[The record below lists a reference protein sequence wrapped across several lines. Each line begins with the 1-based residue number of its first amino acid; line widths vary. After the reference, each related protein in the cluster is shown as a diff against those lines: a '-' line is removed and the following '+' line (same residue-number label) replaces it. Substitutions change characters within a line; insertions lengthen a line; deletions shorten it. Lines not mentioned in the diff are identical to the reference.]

1 MLRGTPPYENRVHLS
16 FTQISD
22 STPLMSL
29 IRALFGTHSMLKKMK
44 IKNNNFGMDILTT
57 TMVQI
62 INKWYSDKKLQQK
75 TIPAN
80 I

>member
-1 MLRGTPPYENRVHLS
+1 
-16 FTQISD
+16 
-22 STPLMSL
+22 
-29 IRALFGTHSMLKKMK
+29 
-44 IKNNNFGMDILTT
+44 MDILTT

-80 I
+80 IWVL